1 MVGAQGAPIQ
11 TFDACCAWHAP
22 RFAEPIDLRVSAPPR
37 ATNPFALRGNQP
49 GCLIGSQ
56 AAKQPQQIRRRRRP
70 MTREKPEA
78 AKNARRT
85 VWLAPKLTVIPLDDA
100 KANLGIFAEHTTT
113 S

>member
-1 MVGAQGAPIQ
+1 
-11 TFDACCAWHAP
+11 
-22 RFAEPIDLRVSAPPR
+22 
-37 ATNPFALRGNQP
+37 
-49 GCLIGSQ
+49 
-56 AAKQPQQIRRRRRP
+56 
-70 MTREKPEA
+70 MTHEKPEA